1 MKVNKR
7 LVNILLIMLIML
19 LGVYLIPPIYD
30 IVKTIIFALSPLI
43 IAFLLAFI
51 LNPLISYLEK
61 FKIPRMLAIIIVI
74 TSLIAG
80 SVLLIFGVMKPA
92 VDRLGDISVGIDN
105 IFTQIGQMLNLD
117 TTEIKAYVINVVND
131 LVNNID
137 NFFSATG
144 GTVEQ
149 VWSFFVSFAVV
160 FIVGVIFLY
169 NFPAIKEKIKNY
181 LKENRSEKTYYFVK
195 SIDTEL
201 TNYLIA
207 ELIIA
212 VIQFIE
218 YTALML
224 LLSIFYPALLNHVL
238 LVGIVAA
245 VLSLIPYFG
254 GYISIIFTGIIIMS
268 VPNAGGAMIGL
279 ILFMLIFPQLDAY
292 VINPRIFKKHLKL
305 NPFLTIAFILISSAL
320 FGIIGVIIS
329 VPVYVIL
336 MIIYQSYYLN
346 IKEGLIRFKD
356 SI

>member
-1 MKVNKR
+1 MQVNKR

-137 NFFSATG
+137 NFFSAT
-144 GTVEQ
+144 
-149 VWSFFVSFAVV
+149 
-160 FIVGVIFLY
+160 
-169 NFPAIKEKIKNY
+169 
-181 LKENRSEKTYYFVK
+181 
-195 SIDTEL
+195 
-201 TNYLIA
+201 
-207 ELIIA
+207 
-212 VIQFIE
+212 
-218 YTALML
+218 
-224 LLSIFYPALLNHVL
+224 
-238 LVGIVAA
+238 
-245 VLSLIPYFG
+245 
-254 GYISIIFTGIIIMS
+254 
-268 VPNAGGAMIGL
+268 
-279 ILFMLIFPQLDAY
+279 
-292 VINPRIFKKHLKL
+292 
-305 NPFLTIAFILISSAL
+305 
-320 FGIIGVIIS
+320 
-329 VPVYVIL
+329 
-336 MIIYQSYYLN
+336 
-346 IKEGLIRFKD
+346 
-356 SI
+356 